1 MYKID
6 DSVILEISK
15 DKLNAYITLLE
26 NENQNDTKI
35 NNTSITNE
43 IKKYIKYG
51 LDEIQLI
58 KILDEKVTGEKIC
71 IAKGKLPVPGKDG
84 NIKYH
89 FEMEKPLLP
98 KLNKDGTVDY
108 RELDSIN
115 TVNAGDVLA
124 EIIPPTEGEE
134 GIMVSGDTIPYIK
147 GKTPKLRYGKNITP
161 SLDGLQFKSEIN
173 GLVEFK
179 DGKINVSEL
188 LVVENID
195 NSIGNVN
202 FDGNVIVNG
211 DILNGFTLISG
222 SSVEVKGA
230 VEGGYIECEGDVLI
244 RQGIQGYNRL
254 TINTKGNLCTKFIEN
269 ADINAGENITSEAIM
284 HSNVSSKSNI
294 LVLGKKGLIVG
305 GICRSKYEIRARI
318 IGSTMA
324 TTTVLE
330 VGIDPEIKLKYDELQ
345 ASLKS
350 SRDNFDKINQS
361 LKVLEVLKK
370 SDKLDN
376 RKLEL
381 YNNLIKASI
390 TLKNDI
396 IRYENEIN
404 NVNNQIDNLSK
415 GQVKVLDTVY
425 PGVKIVIGN
434 SFMYIR
440 DEMKRCTFYRE
451 DGEIRVGPY

>member
-6 DSVILEISK
+6 NNVLLEISK
-15 DKLNAYITLLE
+15 DKQNAYITLLE
-26 NENQNDTKI
+26 NEEQNDAELNYTSVI
-35 NNTSITNE
+35 NE
-43 IKKYIKYG
+43 VKKYIKYG
-51 LDEIQLI
+51 LDEFQLI
-58 KILDEKVTGEKIC
+58 KTLDDKITGEKIC
-71 IAKGKLPVPGKDG
+71 IAKGKLAVPGKDG
-84 NIKYH
+84 SIRYH

-98 KLNKDGTVDY
+98 KLKKDGTVDY

-115 TVNAGDVLA
+115 TVNVGDVLA

-134 GIMVSGDTIPYIK
+134 GIMVTGDKIPYTK
-147 GKTPKLRYGKNITP
+147 GKTPKFKYGKDITL
-161 SLDGLQFKSEIN
+161 SLDGVLLKSAIN

-179 DGKINVSEL
+179 DGKINVSEIL
-188 LVVENID
+188 LVENID
-195 NSIGNVN
+195 NSIGNIN
-202 FDGNVIVNG
+202 FNGNVIVNG

-254 TINTKGNLCTKFIEN
+254 TINTKGNLSTKFIEN
-269 ADINAGENITSEAIM
+269 ADINVGENITSEAIM

-305 GICRSKYEIRARI
+305 GICRAKYEIRARI

-330 VGIDPEIKLKYDELQ
+330 VGIDPEIKLKHDELE
-345 ASLKS
+345 ANLKS
-350 SRDNFDKINQS
+350 SKDNIYKINQS

-381 YNNLIKASI
+381 YDNLVKASF

-396 IRYENEIN
+396 TRFENELN
-404 NVNNQIDNLSK
+404 NVNKQIDNLSK
-415 GQVKVLDTVY
+415 GQVKVTDTIY

-440 DEMKRCTFYRE
+440 DEMKRCTFYKE
-451 DGEIRVGPY
+451 DGDIRIGPY